1 MLTVLKLKNC
11 PIATL
16 LTDRRSET
24 LNNEDFRY
32 MGKLIEDNKRLTKE
46 NTNLEKEVKILT
58 RILKRF
64 DRGLTAKN

>member
-1 MLTVLKLKNC
+1 M
-11 PIATL
+11 
-16 LTDRRSET
+16 
-24 LNNEDFRY
+24 NNEDFRY